1 MSTKILALS
10 IECQSWLI
18 VTWFVRLIIYCAP
31 KEFIWFNCNYN
42 QMVCFLKYWKDL
54 VYILVGFWTPRSG
67 FGIPGT
73 VFQPLL
79 IVKAE
84 FRITHFSLLFT
95 VTNGKLISSCGIP
108 DSLSRI
114 LDSNAQ
120 DSAST
125 SKVFTDSGIQQAK
138 KKKFQDFGIQIS
150 PRRVIGVYSFNNFT
164 YSDIDECTTSHPVCD
179 VNANCTNTQ
188 GSYFCTCKTGFY
200 GDGKTCQGRKTKTLT
215 GITFFHTEILCY

>member
-73 VFQPLL
+73 VFQSLL
-79 IVKAE
+79 VVKAE
-84 FRITHFSLLFT
+84 FRITHFSFLFT

-108 DSLSRI
+108 DSLSFV
-114 LDSNAQ
+114 LDSKAQ
-120 DSAST
+120 DSRFHEQNFPGFRIPTSQKRNSRISASRFPH
-125 SKVFTDSGIQQAK
+125 VGDRCLFIQ
-138 KKKFQDFGIQIS
+138 
-150 PRRVIGVYSFNNFT
+150 
-164 YSDIDECTTSHPVCD
+164 
-179 VNANCTNTQ
+179 
-188 GSYFCTCKTGFY
+188 
-200 GDGKTCQGRKTKTLT
+200 
-215 GITFFHTEILCY
+215 

>member
-18 VTWFVRLIIYCAP
+18 VTWFVRIIIYCAP

-42 QMVCFLKYWKDL
+42 QMVCFLKYWKGL

-84 FRITHFSLLFT
+84 FRITHFSFLFT

-108 DSLSRI
+108 DSLSCI

-120 DSAST
+120 DSGTT

-138 KKKFQDFGIQIS
+138 KKKSRISASRFPHVGSSVSIHSIILLIQIS
-150 PRRVIGVYSFNNFT
+150 MSAPPLIPFV
-164 YSDIDECTTSHPVCD
+164 TSMLIAPILKDPISVPVRPD
-179 VNANCTNTQ
+179 SLVMA
-188 GSYFCTCKTGFY
+188 KPA
-200 GDGKTCQGRKTKTLT
+200 KV
-215 GITFFHTEILCY
+215 